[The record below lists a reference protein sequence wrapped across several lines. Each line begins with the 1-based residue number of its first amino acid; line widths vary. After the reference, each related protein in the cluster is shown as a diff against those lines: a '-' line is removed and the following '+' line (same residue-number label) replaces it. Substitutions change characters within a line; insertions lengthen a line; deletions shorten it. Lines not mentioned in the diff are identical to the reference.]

1 MMKMKIIDL
10 TKMDNKHI
18 DEAAQLLVDN
28 FDGSWDMLD
37 SAIEEVMESTDEDKI
52 SRIALND
59 NGEVIGWIA
68 GMPQYDGNVWEMH
81 PLVVRKDY
89 QNKGIGKVLV
99 EDFENKVYEKGGIT
113 ILLGTDDEN
122 NRTSIGEVD
131 IYQDYLDNIAN
142 IENLGR
148 HPFEFY
154 KKQGFIIV
162 GVIPDANG
170 FGKPDI
176 LMAKRVRDIQKK

>member
-1 MMKMKIIDL
+1 MEIIGL
-10 TKMDNKHI
+10 TKIDNKHI
-18 DEAAQLLVDN
+18 NEAAQLLVDN
-28 FDGSWDMLD
+28 FDDSWDTLD
-37 SAIEEVMESTDEDKI
+37 SAMEEVMESMYEDKI

-59 NGEVIGWIA
+59 NDEVIGWIG
-68 GMPQYDGNVWEMH
+68 GMSQYDGNVWEMH

-99 EDFENKVYEKGGIT
+99 EDFENKVFEKGGIT

-122 NRTSIGEVD
+122 NRTSIGGVD

-142 IENLGR
+142 IKNLER

-154 KKQGFIIV
+154 KKQGFTVV

-176 LMAKRVRDIQKK
+176 LMAKRVRDIKKK